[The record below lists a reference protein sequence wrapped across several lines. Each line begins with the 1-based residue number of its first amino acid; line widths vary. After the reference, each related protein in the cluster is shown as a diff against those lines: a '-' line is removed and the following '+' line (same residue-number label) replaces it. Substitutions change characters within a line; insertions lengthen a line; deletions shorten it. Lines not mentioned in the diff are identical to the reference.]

1 MAGSTSTT
9 SAASSASST
18 GATRRRRRRRRRRA
32 LARTAARRATGRAR
46 LASAQNAHLPT
57 YEMNHGRVQIT
68 LVQES
73 LHCSRFTDRLVP
85 LDDNPLV
92 LPLPRSP
99 ADDPRL
105 SDPVGLDLAD
115 IPRALQAI
123 QDDWNSGVGLNRL
136 TAWHFGRQLKDRL
149 RRKAD
154 GRAGAGAVDILVT
167 GCEVSLWLG
176 EQFAADLSMMFKKL
190 HVRTLSSNKLLGLLG
205 QDFPI
210 PQTGHAF
217 SEDQWDLHDAIVI
230 IVSHSGGTFA
240 PLAVSNLMQSFSQH
254 IFVVTS
260 EWDTQIGKQL
270 RQLDSRMFESRIFS
284 TDLGVRPAEPCSVS
298 VAATQQLLTHASSTP
313 RSSSSRRRRCAT
325 AAGAAV
331 TDVDLAELERCSR
344 ETIGALETIVGF
356 DRRGQRL
363 RAGGGG
369 DGDDGHARGRARA
382 ARTGRSTCSRRP
394 SSGSCARST
403 SP

>member
-1 MAGSTSTT
+1 
-9 SAASSASST
+9 
-18 GATRRRRRRRRRRA
+18 
-32 LARTAARRATGRAR
+32 
-46 LASAQNAHLPT
+46 
-57 YEMNHGRVQIT
+57 MNHGRVQIT

-73 LHCSRFTDRLVP
+73 LHKFGRFTDRLVP
-85 LDDNPLV
+85 LDDNPRV

-230 IVSHSGGTFA
+230 IVSHSGGTFG

-298 VAATQQLLTHASSTP
+298 VAATQRCSRTCSSTP
-313 RSSSSRRRRCAT
+313 LSSSSRRRRCAT
-325 AAGAAV
+325 
-331 TDVDLAELERCSR
+331 RP
-344 ETIGALETIVGF
+344 
-356 DRRGQRL
+356 
-363 RAGGGG
+363 
-369 DGDDGHARGRARA
+369 AR
-382 ARTGRSTCSRRP
+382 P
-394 SSGSCARST
+394 
-403 SP
+403 